1 LPGEKSRSESHEG
14 VSPVFDAAIR
24 AFAPVFDAL
33 WRNAERRSRIARRSM
48 QATGFAATT
57 ERLEQPQSISS
68 SQGSSC
74 GLRESHRS
82 RHRRLS
88 TVGRERHVTPLLEH
102 DPEKL
107 QTFRT

>member
-14 VSPVFDAAIR
+14 ASPVFDAAISLR
-24 AFAPVFDAL
+24 LSSTRYGAM
-33 WRNAERRSRIARRSM
+33 RERRSRISRRSM

-57 ERLEQPQSISS
+57 ERPEQPQSISS

-82 RHRRLS
+82 RYRRLS
-88 TVGRERHVTPLLEH
+88 TAGRERHVTPLLEH